1 VAEQYG
7 AATGLGYLSSVAAQ
21 RFQMAAMFVPIVLIA
36 ALGAAPAA
44 LADPGMTMSPTG
56 WASLFAIPVIV
67 GVLWVVHKKIG

>member
-1 VAEQYG
+1 MKRFVSLR
-7 AATGLGYLSSVAAQ
+7 AAFA
-21 RFQMAAMFVPIVLIA
+21 IA